1 MPREDERKLPDDTF
15 LTDALLGVLRCD
27 DTDEDV
33 RAARCAKYEA
43 QEAEGDQHRP
53 EE

>member
-1 MPREDERKLPDDTF
+1 MTKGDEGKLPDDTF
-15 LTDALLGVLRCD
+15 LTDALLGMLRCD

-33 RAARCAKYEA
+33 RAARCAKYET